1 MDRDMAISMVLGII
15 ALVLG
20 LGLRY
25 WINRRKFY
33 RRSPTG
39 AEGFSSY
46 EKSVIVTFLERVG
59 KWTAYAL
66 IIFGLLFL
74 WSYSRQKKAKEKEE
88 MPQSRTSTSGIM
100 SSDGQPVLYMALNM
114 CNFPYINKVGGF
126 NQFV

>member
-1 MDRDMAISMVLGII
+1 MVASLVLGII

-46 EKSVIVTFLERVG
+46 EKSVIVTFLERTG
-59 KWTAYAL
+59 KWIAYIL

-74 WSYSRQKKAKEKEE
+74 WSYSRQKKAKEKAVQNTEIQN
-88 MPQSRTSTSGIM
+88 PR
-100 SSDGQPVLYMALNM
+100 
-114 CNFPYINKVGGF
+114 
-126 NQFV
+126 

>member
-1 MDRDMAISMVLGII
+1 METLVLGII

-46 EKSVIVTFLERVG
+46 EKSVVVSFLERIG
-59 KWTAYAL
+59 KLASIVL
-66 IIFGLLFL
+66 IIFGVLFL
-74 WSYSRQKKAKEKEE
+74 LTYYGSKKDKDKAE
-88 MPQSRTSTSGIM
+88 QSKNTITS
-100 SSDGQPVLYMALNM
+100 LHR
-114 CNFPYINKVGGF
+114 
-126 NQFV
+126 